1 MAKKEHINETDWLII
16 IANDSEIEELKVEA
30 KNKLNQKGITSDQI
44 KERYTEISSDAK
56 QREAVNSA
64 WQKQCERNQTDKFTT
79 REKLEIFFFGPYKFF
94 KHFDSGLKGLKES
107 NYRIKYKQKIIL
119 LISGTIFWLLLMIGT
134 YSYYKY

>member
-44 KERYTEISSDAK
+44 KERYIEISSDEK
-56 QREAVNSA
+56 QRQAFNSA
-64 WQKQCERNQTDKFTT
+64 WEKQRERNQTDKYTT
-79 REKLEIFFFGPYKFF
+79 KEKLEIFFFGPYKLF

-107 NYRIKYKQKIIL
+107 NYRIKYKQKITL
-119 LISGTIFWLLLMIGT
+119 LIAGIIFWLLLMVAT
-134 YSYYKY
+134 YSYYKI